1 MSNSYKS
8 AKQGWYK
15 VLNKQKFIPPTNES
29 KSVMK
34 SYKVFD
40 DEIHVNYRSS
50 LELKAIKYF
59 DMNKF
64 VNKWSIEPFAVK
76 YHKPTTGKFH
86 RYFVDF
92 FVEFENN
99 QKFLVE
105 IKSSGETVEP
115 KKPSKKTQKAIL
127 NYQKALQT
135 YIVNQAKWKAA
146 TEFAE
151 SNNMRFIIL
160 TEKELK

>member
-1 MSNSYKS
+1 MYNS
-8 AKQGWYK
+8 AKQGWYR
-15 VLNKQKFIPPTNES
+15 VLNKQKFIMQTNES
-29 KSVMK
+29 KSVMNSVRINEGNLEINFK
-34 SYKVFD
+34 SG
-40 DEIHVNYRSS
+40 

-64 VNKWSIEPFAVK
+64 VNKFSLEPFAIK
-76 YHKPTTGKFH
+76 YYKPTTGKFH

-92 FVEFENN
+92 FIEFENN

-105 IKSSGETVEP
+105 IKSSGETIEP

>member
-1 MSNSYKS
+1 MNYRS
-8 AKQGWYK
+8 AKKGWMK
-15 VLNKQKFIPPTNES
+15 VLNKSKLVMQTNES
-29 KSVMK
+29 KSIMNSVRINEGNLEINFK
-34 SYKVFD
+34 SG
-40 DEIHVNYRSS
+40 

-64 VNKWSIEPFAVK
+64 VNKFSLEPFAIK
-76 YHKPTTGKFH
+76 YYKPTSGKFH

-105 IKSSGETVEP
+105 IKSSGETIEP

>member
-1 MSNSYKS
+1 MYSS

-15 VLNKQKFIPPTNES
+15 VLNVKKFIMQTNES
-29 KSVMK
+29 KSVMN
-34 SYKVFD
+34 SVRINEGNL
-40 DEIHVNYRSS
+40 EINFKSS

-64 VNKWSIEPFAVK
+64 VNKWSIEPFAIK

-105 IKSSGETVEP
+105 IKSSGETIEP

-151 SNNMRFIIL
+151 SNNMRFIVL

>member
-1 MSNSYKS
+1 MNYKS
-8 AKQGWYK
+8 AKKGWMK
-15 VLNKQKFIPPTNES
+15 VLNKNKFIMQTNES
-29 KSVMK
+29 KSVMNSIRLK
-34 SYKVFD
+34 DGEV
-40 DEIHVNYRSS
+40 EVNYKSS
-50 LELKAIKYF
+50 LEFKAFRYC
-59 DMNKF
+59 DMNKYIK
-64 VNKWSIEPFAVK
+64 KWSLEPFSIQ
-76 YHKPTTGKFH
+76 YYKPTTKKFH
-86 RYFVDF
+86 RYFVDLYI
-92 FVEFENN
+92 EFENS

-105 IKSSGETVEP
+105 VKSSGETVEP

-135 YIVNQAKWKAA
+135 YIINQAKWKAA

>member
-1 MSNSYKS
+1 MYNS

-15 VLNKQKFIPPTNES
+15 VLNVKKFIMQTNES
-29 KSVMK
+29 KSVMN
-34 SYKVFD
+34 SVRINEGNL
-40 DEIHVNYRSS
+40 EINFKSS

-59 DMNKF
+59 DMNKY
-64 VNKWSIEPFAVK
+64 VVRYSLEPFAVK
-76 YHKPTTGKFH
+76 YHKPTTGKIH

-105 IKSSGETVEP
+105 IKSSGEAVEP

-151 SNNMRFIIL
+151 SNNMRFIVL

>member
-1 MSNSYKS
+1 MLNPE
-8 AKQGWYK
+8 K
-15 VLNKQKFIPPTNES
+15 VIKPTDNY
-29 KSVMK
+29 MK
-34 SYKVFD
+34 SYIIEENLIKL
-40 DEIHVNYRSS
+40 NYKSS
-50 LELKAIKYF
+50 LECKCLRYC
-59 DMNKF
+59 DMNKYI
-64 VNKWSIEPFAVK
+64 KRYSLEPFSIQ
-76 YHKPTTGKFH
+76 YYKPTTQKFH
-86 RYFVDF
+86 RYFVDLYI
-92 FVEFENN
+92 EFENS

-105 IKSSGETVEP
+105 VKSSCETVEP

-135 YIVNQAKWKAA
+135 YIINQAKWKAA

>member
-1 MSNSYKS
+1 MYNS

-15 VLNKQKFIPPTNES
+15 VLNKQKFIMQTNES
-29 KSVMK
+29 KSVMNSVRINEGNLEINFK
-34 SYKVFD
+34 SG
-40 DEIHVNYRSS
+40 
-50 LELKAIKYF
+50 LEYKAIKYF

-64 VNKWSIEPFAVK
+64 VNKWSLEPFAVK
-76 YHKPTTGKFH
+76 YYKPTTGKFH

-92 FVEFENN
+92 FIEFENN

-105 IKSSGETVEP
+105 IKSSGETIEP

-151 SNNMRFIIL
+151 SNNMRFIVL

>member
-1 MSNSYKS
+1 MSYKG
-8 AKQGWYK
+8 AKQGWYEVINPNK
-15 VLNKQKFIPPTNES
+15 VIKPADDY
-29 KSVMK
+29 MK
-34 SYKVFD
+34 SYIIK
-40 DEIHVNYRSS
+40 ENTINLNYKSP

-59 DMNKF
+59 DMNKY
-64 VNKWSIEPFAVK
+64 VVYYGLEPFAIK
-76 YHKPTTGKFH
+76 YYKPTTGKFH

-92 FVEFENN
+92 FIEFENN

-105 IKSSGETVEP
+105 IKSSGETIEP

>member
-1 MSNSYKS
+1 MNYKG
-8 AKQGWYK
+8 AKKGWMK
-15 VLNKQKFIPPTNES
+15 VLNKSKLVMQTSES
-29 KSVMK
+29 KSVMNSIRLK
-34 SYKVFD
+34 DGEV
-40 DEIHVNYRSS
+40 EVNYKSS
-50 LELKAIKYF
+50 LEFKAFRYC
-59 DMNKF
+59 DMNKYI
-64 VNKWSIEPFAVK
+64 KSWSVEPFSVK
-76 YHKPTTGKFH
+76 YLKPTTMKYH
-86 RYFVDF
+86 RYFIDLF
-92 FVEFENN
+92 IEFENG

-105 IKSSGETVEP
+105 VKSSGETIEP